1 MDPEALPL
9 QPKTSLTGDRENNS
23 RDSNAAV
30 PFNLEYFLFTG
41 KAIISRVGGAEN
53 QLALEISLVH
63 LEITV
68 GETSLPNLL
77 PRFLSLKRR
86 IKGFRAVC
94 PAESNVAPLVIYQ
107 PGTGGKT

>member
-1 MDPEALPL
+1 MKITRAIQTRLLPL
-9 QPKTSLTGDRENNS
+9 ISSTFYSRE
-23 RDSNAAV
+23 
-30 PFNLEYFLFTG
+30 

-68 GETSLPNLL
+68 GKTNLPNLL
-77 PRFLSLKRR
+77 PRFVSLKRQ
-86 IKGFRAVC
+86 IKGFRDVC